1 MRRVRIPT
9 IITRCAEEGE
19 SIWLFVNR
27 IFSISNSLSISLS
40 IPYSIGRL
48 PIGRGM
54 RPRRSYK
61 APLSQKIAIHKRNVV
76 IVSDEENTSEYSH
89 SPSSQHSTL
98 ESNTDIPVDLKLK
111 KQQKQNINNSSSE
124 PDSSD
129 SSEEDE
135 EEVEE
140 GAKRPK
146 KPSTPALQMGAIRS
160 SDIISIPTFEA
171 DGAVNMV

>member
-1 MRRVRIPT
+1 
-9 IITRCAEEGE
+9 
-19 SIWLFVNR
+19 
-27 IFSISNSLSISLS
+27 
-40 IPYSIGRL
+40 
-48 PIGRGM
+48 M

-98 ESNTDIPVDLKLK
+98 ESNTDVPEALKQTK
-111 KQQKQNINNSSSE
+111 HQQKQQNANHSFSE

-129 SSEEDE
+129 SSEEE
-135 EEVEE
+135 EAASEAV
-140 GAKRPK
+140 AK
-146 KPSTPALQMGAIRS
+146 STSLARTASVMPHAGAIRS

>member
-1 MRRVRIPT
+1 
-9 IITRCAEEGE
+9 
-19 SIWLFVNR
+19 
-27 IFSISNSLSISLS
+27 
-40 IPYSIGRL
+40 
-48 PIGRGM
+48 M

-98 ESNTDIPVDLKLK
+98 ESNTDVPEALKHTK
-111 KQQKQNINNSSSE
+111 HQPKQQNANNSSSE

-129 SSEEDE
+129 SSDDE
-135 EEVEE
+135 EAAAAAAATTDVKTTSM
-140 GAKRPK
+140 AARPTSGL
-146 KPSTPALQMGAIRS
+146 PPHAAVIRS

>member
-1 MRRVRIPT
+1 MT
-9 IITRCAEEGE
+9 IMRCAEEGKWKEVQSGKE
-19 SIWLFVNR
+19 SKT
-27 IFSISNSLSISLS
+27 SIAC
-40 IPYSIGRL
+40 SIGRL

-98 ESNTDIPVDLKLK
+98 ESNTDVPEALKQTK
-111 KQQKQNINNSSSE
+111 HQQKQQNANNSFSE

-129 SSEEDE
+129 SSEEE
-135 EEVEE
+135 EAASEAV
-140 GAKRPK
+140 AKSSTSSVRPSSVM
-146 KPSTPALQMGAIRS
+146 PHAGAIRS

>member
-1 MRRVRIPT
+1 
-9 IITRCAEEGE
+9 
-19 SIWLFVNR
+19 
-27 IFSISNSLSISLS
+27 
-40 IPYSIGRL
+40 
-48 PIGRGM
+48 M

-98 ESNTDIPVDLKLK
+98 ESNTDVPEALKQTK
-111 KQQKQNINNSSSE
+111 HQQKQQNANNSFSE

-129 SSEEDE
+129 SSEEE
-135 EEVEE
+135 EAASEAV
-140 GAKRPK
+140 GKSTSSARPSSVM
-146 KPSTPALQMGAIRS
+146 PHAGAIRS

>member
-1 MRRVRIPT
+1 
-9 IITRCAEEGE
+9 
-19 SIWLFVNR
+19 
-27 IFSISNSLSISLS
+27 
-40 IPYSIGRL
+40 
-48 PIGRGM
+48 M

-98 ESNTDIPVDLKLK
+98 ESNTDVPEALKQTK
-111 KQQKQNINNSSSE
+111 HQQKQQNANNSFSE

-129 SSEEDE
+129 SSEEE
-135 EEVEE
+135 EAASEAV
-140 GAKRPK
+140 AKS
-146 KPSTPALQMGAIRS
+146 KPSARPSSVMPHAGAIRS

>member
-1 MRRVRIPT
+1 
-9 IITRCAEEGE
+9 
-19 SIWLFVNR
+19 
-27 IFSISNSLSISLS
+27 
-40 IPYSIGRL
+40 
-48 PIGRGM
+48 M

-89 SPSSQHSTL
+89 SPSSQNSTL
-98 ESNTDIPVDLKLK
+98 ESNTDVPEALKQTK
-111 KQQKQNINNSSSE
+111 HQQKQQNANNSFSE

-129 SSEEDE
+129 SSEEE
-135 EEVEE
+135 EAASEAV
-140 GAKRPK
+140 AKSTSSARPSSVM
-146 KPSTPALQMGAIRS
+146 PHAGAIRS

>member
-1 MRRVRIPT
+1 
-9 IITRCAEEGE
+9 
-19 SIWLFVNR
+19 
-27 IFSISNSLSISLS
+27 
-40 IPYSIGRL
+40 
-48 PIGRGM
+48 M

-98 ESNTDIPVDLKLK
+98 ESNTDMPADLKLK
-111 KQQKQNINNSSSE
+111 KQQQQDINNSSSE

-129 SSEEDE
+129 SSEEE
-135 EEVEE
+135 EDVAE
-140 GAKRPK
+140 AKAKTAPT
-146 KPSTPALQMGAIRS
+146 SALPMGAIRS
-160 SDIISIPTFEA
+160 SDIISIPTCEA

>member
-1 MRRVRIPT
+1 
-9 IITRCAEEGE
+9 
-19 SIWLFVNR
+19 
-27 IFSISNSLSISLS
+27 
-40 IPYSIGRL
+40 
-48 PIGRGM
+48 M

-98 ESNTDIPVDLKLK
+98 ESNTDVPEALKHTK
-111 KQQKQNINNSSSE
+111 HQPKQQNANNSSSE

-129 SSEEDE
+129 SSEDE
-135 EEVEE
+135 EAAAAAAAAT
-140 GAKRPK
+140 GAKKTSLAAHQTSVMP
-146 KPSTPALQMGAIRS
+146 PHTGVIRS

>member
-1 MRRVRIPT
+1 MSRLT
-9 IITRCAEEGE
+9 E
-19 SIWLFVNR
+19 LLN
-27 IFSISNSLSISLS
+27 
-40 IPYSIGRL
+40 PYSIGRL

-98 ESNTDIPVDLKLK
+98 ESNTDVPAALKQT
-111 KQQKQNINNSSSE
+111 QQQPHKSATNSSSE
-124 PDSSD
+124 ADSSD
-129 SSEEDE
+129 SSEEELDAE
-135 EEVEE
+135 DVT
-140 GAKRPK
+140 KPK
-146 KPSTPALQMGAIRS
+146 IAATASALPMGATRS